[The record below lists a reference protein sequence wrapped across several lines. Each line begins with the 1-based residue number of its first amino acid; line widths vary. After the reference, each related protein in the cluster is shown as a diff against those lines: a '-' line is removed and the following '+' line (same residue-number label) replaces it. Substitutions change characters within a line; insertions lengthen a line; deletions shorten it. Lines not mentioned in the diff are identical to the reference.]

1 MDKST
6 QILNAAEAILAQH
19 GFYAFSMHHLAE
31 TAGVAAG
38 TIYRYFENKEA
49 LMDALQEFIRKEAAN
64 DVFTG
69 WQDTFTTKQKYDL
82 MWNNVFNAVIAN
94 PKRLIVI
101 EMLHCIPNINQ
112 TKIALLDDVYFKRL
126 MTFYQ
131 EGIETKQFLDWQ
143 IFALIAVSFDTSI
156 NLAKKIIRNE
166 LQLNQA
172 QLDQVREASWTII
185 QNPHF
190 NQQD

>member
-69 WQDTFTTKQKYDL
+69 WQDTFTIKQKYDL
-82 MWNNVFNAVIAN
+82 MWSNVFNAVIAN

>member
-1 MDKST
+1 MDKRT
-6 QILNAAEAILAQH
+6 QILNAAESILAQH

-49 LMDALQEFIRKEAAN
+49 LMDALQVFIRQEAAD

-69 WQDTFTTKQKYDL
+69 WQDSFTAKQKYDL
-82 MWNNVFNAVIAN
+82 MWNNVFNAVLAN

-101 EMLHCIPNINQ
+101 EMLHCVPIINQ
-112 TKIALLDDVYFKRL
+112 AKITLLDDIAFKRL
-126 MTFYQ
+126 IDFYQ
-131 EGIETKQFLDWQ
+131 QGVTTARFLDWQ
-143 IFALIAVSFDTSI
+143 LLALMAVSFDTSI
-156 NLAKKIIRNE
+156 NLAKRIIRNE
-166 LQLNQA
+166 LTFDQK
-172 QLDQVREASWTII
+172 QLDQVREASWAII
-185 QNPHF
+185 QNPNF

>member
-1 MDKST
+1 MDKRT
-6 QILNAAEAILAQH
+6 QILNAAETILAQH

-49 LMDALQEFIRKEAAN
+49 LMDALQEFIRKEAAS

-69 WQDTFTTKQKYDL
+69 WQETFTAKQKYDL
-82 MWNNVFNAVIAN
+82 MWMNVFNAVLAN

-101 EMLHCIPNINQ
+101 EMLHCVPNINQ
-112 TKIALLDDVYFKRL
+112 DQIALFEDTAFKRL
-126 MTFYQ
+126 VTFYQ
-131 EGIETKQFLDWQ
+131 QGIETKQFLDWQ
-143 IFALIAVSFDTSI
+143 IFALMAVSFDTSI
-156 NLAKKIIRNE
+156 NLAKRIMRNE
-166 LQLNQA
+166 LTFDQA